1 MNPEELAK
9 RDELKLSKPHVYD
22 KVVQHGMGIVRIE
35 PSYICN
41 MACQHCSIRDLQ
53 KRRGGRSM
61 TIEDI
66 QSIADQADELGLAQF
81 VISGGEPLMY
91 PDFDEIVAAIDPK
104 RFWITTDSNGW
115 LLDYAKAKHLKEI
128 GVDKVQIS
136 IDNIAG
142 EVHDSFRGKDGAWTK
157 ALAAIRYSKEVGLRV
172 IVQTTVSKYRA
183 RNNELIRFIHAFNV
197 NDVPVYIGYMK
208 PVGAWKEHE
217 ELDQS
222 DIDYVESLTKV
233 HNVFTHLTP
242 SYDYPGG
249 CIAMKRMINITKW
262 GEVNPCPFMQ
272 ELVIGNV
279 FDEPLKDIVDR
290 GMKYFDCKIGTCL
303 MATEKDFINEFRKT
317 YTG

>member
-1 MNPEELAK
+1 VKPEELTK
-9 RDELKLSKPHVYD
+9 REELKLSKPHVYD
-22 KVVQHGMGIVRIE
+22 KVVQHGMRIVRIE
-35 PSYICN
+35 PSYVCN

-53 KRRGGRSM
+53 KRRGGRAM
-61 TIEDI
+61 TIKDI
-66 QSIADQADELGLAQF
+66 QCIADQADELGFAQF
-81 VISGGEPLMY
+81 VISGGEPLLY
-91 PDFDEIVAAIDPK
+91 PNFDEIVAAIDPG

-115 LLDYAKAKHLKEI
+115 LLDYEKAKHLKEI

-136 IDNIAG
+136 IDSTFAG
-142 EVHDSFRGKDGAWTK
+142 DHDKFRNKVESWEK
-157 ALAAIRYSKEVGLRV
+157 ATQAIFFSKKAGLRV
-172 IVQTTVSKYRA
+172 IIQTTVDKKRVHS
-183 RNNELIRFIHAFNV
+183 NELKYFIGLFAEYEI
-197 NDVPVYIGYMK
+197 PVYISYMK

-217 ELDQS
+217 ALDQS

-272 ELVIGNV
+272 ELVIGNI

-290 GMKYFDCKIGTCL
+290 GMKYFDCKIDTCL

>member
-1 MNPEELAK
+1 MKPEELAK

-22 KVVQHGMGIVRIE
+22 KVVQHGMRIIRIE

-53 KRRGGRSM
+53 KRRGGRAM
-61 TIEDI
+61 TVKDI
-66 QSIADQADELGLAQF
+66 QYIADQADALGFAQF
-81 VISGGEPLMY
+81 VISGGEPLLY
-91 PDFDEIVAAIDPK
+91 PNFDEIVAAIDPK

-115 LLDYAKAKHLKEI
+115 LLDKEKAKHLKEI

-136 IDNIAG
+136 IDSTFAKD
-142 EVHDSFRGKDGAWTK
+142 HDKFRNKPGAWERAMK
-157 ALAAIRYSKEVGLRV
+157 AVFACKKVGLRV
-172 IVQTTVSKYRA
+172 IIQTAVGKERIYSDEFKLFIGLNTTPIYVS
-183 RNNELIRFIHAFNV
+183 
-197 NDVPVYIGYMK
+197 YMK

-217 ELDQS
+217 TLDQS

-272 ELVIGNV
+272 ELVIGNI

-290 GMKYFDCKIGTCL
+290 GMKYFDCKIDICL